1 MDNFNKN
8 ISSIIDTLNRTG
20 KILKENAMELKR
32 VANLRYK
39 IYETDKEISNLYKE
53 LGIRYYK
60 YNKNMIPDI
69 SAQTVME
76 RIDFLYQKKKDLEII
91 LGKYKNLD
99 ASPKS
104 IKDKSDEV
112 FCPNCGKIYSADKK
126 RCPYCGS

>member
-8 ISSIIDTLNRTG
+8 INSILDTLNRTG

-104 IKDKSDEV
+104 IEDKSDEV